1 MQPNAQSIYGQ
12 LASALQG
19 SWRLKAR
26 PSQLPPEGDW
36 WSTWLVLPG
45 RGWGKTLAGSNW
57 VNELAMASVCR
68 IALIAPTAADCR
80 DILIEGATGVL
91 ASAPSWCRPVYEP
104 SKRVV
109 KWPNGSQAHAFSGE
123 EPDRLRGMQFHWGW
137 WDEACSTPNKDDVW
151 NMYSMGLR
159 LGDRPRT
166 LITTTPRP
174 SKFLS
179 GLLTREAKE
188 VVVVRGSTYE
198 NQANLAPGFI
208 EGITRRYGGTR
219 IGRQEI
225 LGEVLN
231 DTPGALWQIG
241 WVDRDRVT
249 EAPKELRRIVVSIDP
264 AVSNNE
270 GSDETGIIVCGVG
283 KDNHGYVL
291 EDVSGR
297 FAPHEWA
304 ARAIAAYRRHK
315 ADRVVIEANQG
326 GLMAQETLRVQDR
339 NLPIKAVHA
348 SRGKVTRAEPI
359 ATLYEQGRVHHV
371 GAFPQLEDQLTMF
384 TSDFDRSGAGFSPD
398 RLDALVWGLTELM
411 SAPQQ
416 RIPMVGPDLISSG
429 PNYFTPF
436 GTNARVAAGSF
447 GLGGSPMSRPG
458 GAPNPVN
465 KRQS

>member
-1 MQPNAQSIYGQ
+1 MQPKSVYGQ
-12 LASALQG
+12 LATALQDN
-19 SWRLKAR
+19 WRLKAR
-26 PSQLPPEGDW
+26 PSQLPPPGDW

-57 VNELAMASVCR
+57 VCELAMASVCR

-109 KWPNGSQAHAFSGE
+109 RWGNGSQAHAFSGE

-159 LGDRPRT
+159 LGERPRT
-166 LITTTPRP
+166 LITTTPKP
-174 SKFLS
+174 SKFLN
-179 GLLTREAKE
+179 GLLARENKE
-188 VVVVRGSTYE
+188 VVVVRGTTYE
-198 NQANLAPGFI
+198 NEPNLAPGFI
-208 EGITRRYGGTR
+208 EAIKRRYENTR

-231 DTPGALWQIG
+231 DTPGALWQID
-241 WVDRDRVT
+241 WLDRDRVT
-249 EAPKELRRIVVSIDP
+249 EAPKELRRIVVAVDP

-283 KDNHGYVL
+283 QNGHGYVL
-291 EDVSGR
+291 EDLSGR
-297 FAPHEWA
+297 YAPHEWA
-304 ARAIAAYRRHK
+304 ARAVAAFRRHR

-326 GLMAQETLRVQDR
+326 GLMASETLRTQDR
-339 NLPIKAVHA
+339 ALPIKAVHA

-371 GAFPQLEDQLTMF
+371 GTFPQLEDQLTSF
-384 TSDFDRSGAGFSPD
+384 TSDFDRSSAGFSPD
-398 RLDALVWGLTELM
+398 RLDALVWGFSELLIRGQEPLTITPPFYA
-411 SAPQQ
+411 SAP
-416 RIPMVGPDLISSG
+416 RNIPGGSSSG
-429 PNYFTPF
+429 ESIP
-436 GTNARVAAGSF
+436 
-447 GLGGSPMSRPG
+447 GGSIYGPSTPPG
-458 GAPNPVN
+458 GWAFG
-465 KRQS
+465 KRPW